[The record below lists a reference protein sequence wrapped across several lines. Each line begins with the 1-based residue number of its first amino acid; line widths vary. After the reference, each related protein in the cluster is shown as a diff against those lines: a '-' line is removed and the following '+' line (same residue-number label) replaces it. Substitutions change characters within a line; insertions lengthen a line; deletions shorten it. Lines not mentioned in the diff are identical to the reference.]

1 MPLQNLSQDF
11 LGPSYN
17 YATQIKSPLEGGM
30 SSEGSLLQLADDVGG
45 LIGYIEVLVSGPSN
59 ALKNPTRPL
68 GNKYFLPTV
77 ANCNDASTNETVQR
91 SLYINNVPVGNIPF
105 LSSVTGVDLSEFRG
119 LAPGILSNME
129 VLDPIGMMRA
139 VFAGANPDCKYV
151 TFPTIYN
158 NGNDSS
164 GNGYVLLED
173 LYRLDPCSI
182 SGDYVKPEWMCKDG
196 LDYAPCKCTM
206 GFENMNS
213 NNNAKFSNS
222 FYDNFI
228 NLPNNINNINH
239 LNNLN
244 NLNFFRERDNN
255 DTFVDVYYIVL
266 ALLGLYVLMHLM
278 RK

>member
-17 YATQIKSPLEGGM
+17 YSTKINSPLDSGM
-30 SSEGSLLQLADDVGG
+30 SSEGSLSQLAADVGG

-59 ALKNPTRPL
+59 SLKNPTRPL
-68 GNKYFLPTV
+68 GNKFFLPSV
-77 ANCNDASTNETVQR
+77 ANCNDVSTNETVQR

-105 LSSVTGVDLSEFRG
+105 LSSATGVDLSEFRG

-151 TFPTIYN
+151 SFPTI
-158 NGNDSS
+158 DDS
-164 GNGYVLLED
+164 GNEGTGSGYVLLED
-173 LYRLDPCSI
+173 LYQLDPCSI
-182 SGDYVKPEWMCKDG
+182 SGDYVKPDWMCKTG
-196 LDYAPCKCTM
+196 LGYAPCQCTM

-213 NNNAKFSNS
+213 NDAKFSNS
-222 FYDNFI
+222 FYDNYINQPNI
-228 NLPNNINNINH
+228 NLNNIN
-239 LNNLN
+239 LNL
-244 NLNFFRERDNN
+244 FRERDNN